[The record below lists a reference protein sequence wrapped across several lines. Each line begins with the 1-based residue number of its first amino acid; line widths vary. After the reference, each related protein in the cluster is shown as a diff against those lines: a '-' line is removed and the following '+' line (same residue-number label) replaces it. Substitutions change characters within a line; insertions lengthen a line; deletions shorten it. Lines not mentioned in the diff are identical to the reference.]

1 MTIGFPRMHKEPG
14 ERRVFLPGFLEAI
27 AANDVVF
34 LLEDE
39 YGEELE
45 IGASEYLRVGPVRFV
60 SHREAYAADLVIVLR
75 APERHEF
82 GLFRRGSV
90 LLSMLHF
97 PTRPWRVDHLS
108 AAGVDAI
115 AMDRITDDE
124 GRRLVE
130 NLDAVAWNGLE
141 AAFDLLEELL
151 PGYRRGDGEPLF
163 TTVLGT
169 GRVGRIALDAAT
181 KFGRLSRNE
190 RLMMAG
196 HPGAVALAVG
206 RNTTGNTVA
215 MKRILR
221 RSDILA
227 DATQRR
233 NPSVPVIPNDWIDD
247 LPEHA
252 VIADL
257 NVDPYLPEDDP
268 PVVRA
273 IEGIPRGDLDHFRFR
288 PDDPDWNGTIPPS
301 VSSRCRR
308 AVVSCYSWPG
318 IHPRECMEHYGR
330 QLAPLVRTLIAVGYD
345 RLSAEGDYYSRA
357 LLRGSLRF
365 FCER

>member
-1 MTIGFPRMHKEPG
+1 MTIGFPRMYKEPG
-14 ERRVFLPGFLEAI
+14 ERRVFLPRFLAAI
-27 AANDVVF
+27 AGDDTVI
-34 LLEDE
+34 LLEE
-39 YGEELE
+39 GYGRELE
-45 IGASEYLRVGPVRFV
+45 IDPAEYLRVGPARFV

-82 GLFRRGSV
+82 DLLHRGSV

-97 PTRPWRVDHLS
+97 PTRGRRVEHL
-108 AAGVDAI
+108 ANAGVDAI
-115 AMDRITDDE
+115 AMDLITDDE

-141 AAFDLLEELL
+141 AAFDLLAERL
-151 PGYRRGDGEPLF
+151 PAYRRRDQEPLRAV
-163 TTVLGT
+163 VLGT

-181 KFGRLSRNE
+181 KFGNRHRNE
-190 RLMMAG
+190 QLMAKG
-196 HPGAVALAVG
+196 HPGAVALAAG
-206 RNTTGNTVA
+206 RNVTGNA
-215 MKRILR
+215 LSMKRILR
-221 RSDILA
+221 RCDVLV
-227 DATQRR
+227 DATRR
-233 NPSVPVIPNDWIDD
+233 RDPSVPVIPNDWIDY

-273 IEGIPRGDLDHFRFR
+273 IEGIPRGDLDRFRFL

-301 VSSRCRR
+301 VSSRYRR

-318 IHPRECMEHYGR
+318 VHPRECMDHYGR
-330 QLAPLVRTLIAVGYD
+330 QLAPLVRALLSVGYD
-345 RLSAEGDYYSRA
+345 RLCSDGDYYIRA

-365 FCER
+365 FCEG